1 MDLSAMKIKKFKKD
15 IRIKKIFF
23 NNKGQSTVEFV
34 LLIPFLI
41 ITCIAVFQLGYVI
54 YIENNIKQLSREAAR
69 VVATTNSNNLCAKII
84 KDNNNLYKDL
94 NFQIIISPDTEA
106 GRKVG
111 DIVKIGIKI
120 NYEGF
125 GGLIKNIFGKPISI
139 YSESI
144 MRMECE

>member
-1 MDLSAMKIKKFKKD
+1 MK
-15 IRIKKIFF
+15 IKKIFF
-23 NNKGQSTVEFV
+23 NNKGQSTVEFI

-54 YIENNIKQLSREAAR
+54 YLQNNIKQLSREAAR
-69 VVATTNSNNLCAKII
+69 VVSTTNLNSLGRKII
-84 KDNNNLYKDL
+84 KDNNNLYEDL
-94 NFQIIISPDTEA
+94 DFQINISPDPETE
-106 GRKVG
+106 RKVG

-125 GGLIKNIFGKPISI
+125 GGLIKTIFGKPISI
-139 YSESI
+139 YSEST

>member
-1 MDLSAMKIKKFKKD
+1 MK
-15 IRIKKIFF
+15 IKKIFF
-23 NNKGQSTVEFV
+23 NNKGQSTVEFI

-54 YIENNIKQLSREAAR
+54 YLQNNIKQLSREAAR
-69 VVATTNSNNLCAKII
+69 VVSTTNSNSLCTKII
-84 KDNNNLYKDL
+84 RDNSNLYEDL
-94 NFQIIISPDTEA
+94 NFQISISPEPEA
-106 GRKVG
+106 QRKVG
-111 DIVKIGIKI
+111 NIVKIGIKI

-125 GGLIKNIFGKPISI
+125 GGLITNIFGKPIPI